1 MAETA
6 TIKAKQIKNIRQLSL
21 EELENFFETIGEK
34 KFRTKQVWEWLWQ
47 KHAHSF
53 ADMTNLSKELRQ
65 KLGENFA
72 FPALIAEATQYSAD
86 GTIKSR
92 FKTHEGHLCE

>member
-6 TIKAKQIKNIRQLSL
+6 TKKAKEVKNIRELSL
-21 EELENFFETIGEK
+21 QELEEFFQSIGEK

-53 ADMTNLSKELRQ
+53 ADMTNLSKELRER
-65 KLGENFA
+65 LGQNFTL
-72 FPALIAEATQYSAD
+72 PALTVDATQYSAD
-86 GTIKSR
+86 GTVKSR
-92 FKTHEGHLCE
+92 F